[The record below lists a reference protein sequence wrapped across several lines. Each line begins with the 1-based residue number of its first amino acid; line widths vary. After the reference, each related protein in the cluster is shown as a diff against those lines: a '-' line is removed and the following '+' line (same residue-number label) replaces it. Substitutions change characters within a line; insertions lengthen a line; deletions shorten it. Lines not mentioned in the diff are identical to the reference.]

1 MTTSQCNPGKRP
13 VTIIV
18 ECEVGFEN
26 DAREHRSEFLKS
38 LALPDADWGQPQV
51 VEVIPGASFSV
62 FDLPLVANAALLAA
76 REWRCR
82 FERRGEVVFFFI
94 NDVGLAAYAKNCGE
108 ADIASLPVTIVG
120 LSVEQW
126 RGKSTPTG
134 LQVLPSLTSLDLS
147 DCESLRDLNPIANST
162 QLTNLNLSS
171 CESLTDL
178 SPIANLTQL
187 TSLDLYSCESL
198 TDLSQTANL
207 TQLTS
212 LNLSSCES
220 LTDLSPIANL
230 TQLTSLDLSSCKF
243 LTDLSPIANLTQLT
257 SLDLSS
263 CESLTDLSPTANLTQ
278 LTSLNLSSCPYI
290 MSAFRLK
297 PVLDLPCLQE
307 LSLDAPDLRSFV
319 LLQSACA
326 RNDAAAISSC
336 IREIDL
342 IDILQRTEYSRELV
356 GALARSIGIAGR
368 SLPAHFASNFLDQC
382 LQLATLSGESWHE
395 ILREV
400 ARGDS
405 ASLASWLQGLR
416 AAAGLPDALL
426 SGLLDFIAR
435 GGEVESVGW
444 PELLD
449 VLLEKPSRDQQIELG
464 PQICLAWRTLGDT
477 RRETDWLKR
486 LTDPG
491 DSGFVD
497 KVQACF
503 ALHDLAKGDTGEAV
517 RWLAARPR
525 HKTIEADQL
534 RIGLARA
541 LARKLPDEAGKYL
554 EAAFDETDRVAMSE
568 ELSLV
573 PEFTASEAN
582 LQRLTV
588 ILGPDPERFHPLL
601 DRMLRQHPDSDWIR
615 HLRRELSP
623 PAEAGVTRALMHVLG
638 RQDVLDLAGKKRI
651 QTLQDE
657 LLAQPAITE
666 TALQDA
672 AIRLLERRG
681 LVNPSE
687 AADLR
692 KLWNLP

>member
-1 MTTSQCNPGKRP
+1 MMTNQCNPGKWP

-26 DAREHRSEFLKS
+26 DARRYITAFLKS
-38 LALPDADWGQPQV
+38 LALPEADWRQPQK
-51 VEVIPGASFSV
+51 VEVIPGASFRV
-62 FDLPLVANAALLAA
+62 FDLPLVADVALLAA

-82 FERRGEVVFFFI
+82 FERRGQVEIFLI
-94 NDVGLAAYAKNCGE
+94 NDVGLAAYAGNCGE
-108 ADIASLPVTIVG
+108 ADLASLPVTTEG
-120 LSVEQW
+120 LKVITW

-134 LQVLPSLTSLDLS
+134 LQILPNLTSLNLSQCKSLTDLS
-147 DCESLRDLNPIANST
+147 LIANFTQLTSLNLDECKSLTDLSPVANLTQLTNLDLLSCESLTDLSPVANLT

-171 CESLTDL
+171 C
-178 SPIANLTQL
+178 PFI
-187 TSLDLYSCESL
+187 TSVS
-198 TDLSQTANL
+198 
-207 TQLTS
+207 
-212 LNLSSCES
+212 
-220 LTDLSPIANL
+220 
-230 TQLTSLDLSSCKF
+230 
-243 LTDLSPIANLTQLT
+243 
-257 SLDLSS
+257 
-263 CESLTDLSPTANLTQ
+263 
-278 LTSLNLSSCPYI
+278 
-290 MSAFRLK
+290 RLK
-297 PVLDLPCLQE
+297 PVLDLPCLRKF
-307 LSLDAPDLRSFV
+307 SLDAPDLRSFV

-326 RNDAAAISSC
+326 RNDAAALSSC
-336 IREIDL
+336 ISEIDL
-342 IDILQRTEYSRELV
+342 IILQRTEYSRDLV
-356 GALARSIGIAGR
+356 GAIARSIGIAGR

-405 ASLASWLQGLR
+405 ASLASWLHGLP

-435 GGEVESVGW
+435 DGKIESADW

-588 ILGPDPERFHPLL
+588 ILGTDPERFHPLL

>member
-162 QLTNLNLSS
+162 QLTNLN
-171 CESLTDL
+171 
-178 SPIANLTQL
+178 
-187 TSLDLYSCESL
+187 
-198 TDLSQTANL
+198 
-207 TQLTS
+207 
-212 LNLSSCES
+212 
-220 LTDLSPIANL
+220 
-230 TQLTSLDLSSCKF
+230 
-243 LTDLSPIANLTQLT
+243 
-257 SLDLSS
+257 LSS